1 MNKGLT
7 MKMGQTHVHRYL
19 KPLLERILKGE
30 IDPSG
35 IITHRAKLAD
45 APELYKTFRDKKDG
59 CIKVVL
65 TP

>member
-1 MNKGLT
+1 M
-7 MKMGQTHVHRYL
+7 
-19 KPLLERILKGE
+19 EGE

-35 IITHRAKLAD
+35 VVTHRAKLAD
-45 APELYKTFRDKKDG
+45 AAKMYKTFRDKADG